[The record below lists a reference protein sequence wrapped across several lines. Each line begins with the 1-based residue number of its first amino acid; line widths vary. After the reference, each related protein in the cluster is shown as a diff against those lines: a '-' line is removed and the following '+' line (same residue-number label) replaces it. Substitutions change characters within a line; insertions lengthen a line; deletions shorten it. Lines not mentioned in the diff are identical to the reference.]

1 MRRFNRLQERPT
13 IRVLQLEGVIVARRP
28 ESNHFWIEK
37 ADSASVCV
45 GGTYKT
51 DVASCNIS
59 ELSLSACSGISTNF
73 IYTPIEEFFDINK
86 IRELYYA

>member
-28 ESNHFWIEK
+28 ESNHFWVEK
-37 ADSASVCV
+37 VDSAAVWV

-51 DVASCNIS
+51 AD
-59 ELSLSACSGISTNF
+59 
-73 IYTPIEEFFDINK
+73 
-86 IRELYYA
+86 R